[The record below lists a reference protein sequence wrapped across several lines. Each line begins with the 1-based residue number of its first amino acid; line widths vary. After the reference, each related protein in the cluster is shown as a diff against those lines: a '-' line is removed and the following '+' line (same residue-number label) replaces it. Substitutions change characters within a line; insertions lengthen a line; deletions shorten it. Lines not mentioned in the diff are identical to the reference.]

1 MKRYE
6 EHITK
11 WVDTKEKFA
20 RYFRQSVCDYYR
32 HADTKEVFEEKMA
45 ACEKAAKRFE
55 FTVAE
60 FAAKREEFEAEFKA
74 FYADKKTIAACMAYS
89 H

>member
-45 ACEKAAKRFE
+45 ACEKAAKR
-55 FTVAE
+55 
-60 FAAKREEFEAEFKA
+60 EEFEAEFKA
-74 FYADKKTIAACMAYS
+74 FYADEKTVAALMACS

>member
-6 EHITK
+6 EYITK

-45 ACEKAAKRFE
+45 ACEKAAKHFE
-55 FTVAE
+55 ITVAE
-60 FAAKREEFEAEFKA
+60 FAAKRAEFEAEFKA
-74 FYADKKTIAACMAYS
+74 FYADKETVAALMAYS

>member
-6 EHITK
+6 EYITK

-32 HADTKEVFEEKMA
+32 HADTKEVFEEKMTTCFEA
-45 ACEKAAKRFE
+45 ANRFG
-55 FTVAE
+55 FTVE
-60 FAAKREEFEAEFKA
+60 ELKTKRAEFEAEFEA
-74 FYADKKTIAACMAYS
+74 FYADKKTVATLMFCNY
-89 H
+89 

>member
-6 EHITK
+6 EYIAK

-32 HADTKEVFEEKMA
+32 HADTKEVFAEKMA
-45 ACEKAAKRFE
+45 ACEKAAKRFG

-60 FAAKREEFEAEFKA
+60 FAAKRAEFEAEFAA
-74 FYADKKTIAACMAYS
+74 FYADEKTVAAVMACS

>member
-11 WVDTKEKFA
+11 WANTKEKFA
-20 RYFRQSVCDYYR
+20 RFFRQSVRDYYR
-32 HADTKEVFEEKMA
+32 HADTKETLEEKMA
-45 ACEKAAKRFE
+45 ACMKAAERFG
-55 FTVAE
+55 FTVE
-60 FAAKREEFEAEFKA
+60 ELTAKRAEFEAEFEA
-74 FYADKKTIAACMAYS
+74 FYADEKTVAALMAYS

>member
-6 EHITK
+6 EYITK

-32 HADTKEVFEEKMA
+32 HADTKEVFAEKME
-45 ACEKAAKRFE
+45 ACAEAAKRFG
-55 FTVAE
+55 FTAE
-60 FAAKREEFEAEFKA
+60 AFAAKRAEFETEFAA
-74 FYADKKTIAACMAYS
+74 FYADKKTVAALMACSY
-89 H
+89 